1 MMLEQLKTASLSV
14 VSTYKTMTKAGDAL
28 KTVTDKA
35 NKDLLNL
42 QIDVKTY
49 VSDLHRELMDAKTA
63 DEVAKVTVKGLSD
76 HAAFC
81 RQLDDIK
88 RSVDVAKDA
97 YVEVGGVPGH
107 RFNKD
112 LVDIIKEDLDKA
124 SLMFC
129 LADHVR
135 KVCSYDC

>member
-1 MMLEQLKTASLSV
+1 MLEQLKTAGLSV
-14 VSTYKTMTKAGDAL
+14 VSTYKTLTKVGDAL

-49 VSDLHRELMDAKTA
+49 VSTLHRELMDVKTA
-63 DEVAKVTVKGLSD
+63 DEVAKVTLKGLSD

-97 YVEVGGVPGH
+97 YVEAGGIPGH
-107 RFNKD
+107 RFDQERVADIKD
-112 LVDIIKEDLDKA
+112 DLYEA

>member
-1 MMLEQLKTASLSV
+1 MLEQLKMAGLSV
-14 VSTYKTMTKAGDAL
+14 VSTYKTLTKAGDAL

-49 VSDLHRELMDAKTA
+49 VSNLHRELMDAKTA
-63 DEVAKVTVKGLSD
+63 DEAAKVTLKGLSD

-81 RQLDDIK
+81 RQLEDIK
-88 RSVDVAKDA
+88 RSVSVAEDA